1 MKKLILIVTIVL
13 FHFSSF
19 ASWRNAMIRVKH
31 ERGRAISVTIDGRKY
46 DRIGRTITIGDL
58 PPGNHQIKIFKYN
71 SNGYGYSQGVPIYQG
86 TVRMKPGRI
95 YYATVAN
102 NVLDV
107 EENCCLD
114 DMGKWNHNNNW
125 ADEENEMGYRDER
138 DANESN
144 WNNNHQWDNDRRDNY
159 NDNAWENFNGQM
171 SEGRFNQLIDQIR
184 KASFENSKV
193 SVAKQALK
201 NNRISCRQLLS
212 IINEF
217 SFETTKLQFAKDTY
231 PKVGDKQ
238 NYFILNDAF
247 TFQSSKDELTEFL
260 DRSR

>member
-1 MKKLILIVTIVL
+1 M
-13 FHFSSF
+13 
-19 ASWRNAMIRVKH
+19 
-31 ERGRAISVTIDGRKY
+31 
-46 DRIGRTITIGDL
+46 
-58 PPGNHQIKIFKYN
+58 
-71 SNGYGYSQGVPIYQG
+71 YQG
-86 TVRMKPGRI
+86 TIRMKPGRI

-212 IINEF
+212 IIHEF
-217 SFETTKLQFAKDTY
+217 SFESTKLQFAKDAY
-231 PKVGDKQ
+231 SKVGDKQ
-238 NYFILNDAF
+238 NYFIINDAF